1 MAQNP
6 EVSPISIDS
15 LRANDEKDTQNEISP
30 EKQTLNSSRVLSFL
44 HRNGVT
50 VDNWESTFSLNLALN
65 LTGEGKTSTE
75 KMLNS
80 QFKDAEQILKKYD
93 RLDVMTEKS
102 EAVVSGKL
110 ENLKTAPANMLPAEA
125 AKVMQA
131 WSYFNLIREHSW
143 RLLQMEA
150 TMKDT
155 RKRQF
160 EGDKSTSETIMG
172 GVKEKLGDARENWD
186 KLSSGQKMAMAGM
199 ALLAGIWLFKSQ
211 NETIKGIKD
220 TLVTGVKVA
229 GAAWLFN
236 KVWYLFTG
244 EGVLDTVTG
253 TAKSSNRHSKFLMD
267 TFKTDEKGAEALSK
281 AFVQMGDVSFI
292 DLANRYDQAAK
303 SGKRTIEGTR
313 MPPEEAFKA
322 MELFFSKYGNIDK
335 LKQEY
340 GKYNPPIAFNQVV
353 TIEMSKDPSVKMQ
366 EALTTRVYDGVGDYL
381 KRGYNYLGST
391 APAVWMASKYESWF
405 GKKPTPQE
413 LQDFTKKFGEVVKT
427 ENEVNGV
434 IESKVVTDKKIAKQF
449 IDTNL
454 AGVTAPKFN
463 LKYRVAD
470 DGYVY
475 MIVEKPINNVQGDEK
490 ALSDTIQSCVDT
502 AENFLVDKYKVPKDA
517 ATKKCTPHGSVFVT
531 ATGTLK
537 YLVRY
542 KI

>member
-6 EVSPISIDS
+6 EISPISIDS
-15 LRANDEKDTQNEISP
+15 LRANDDKDTQNEISP

-50 VDNWESTFSLNLALN
+50 VDNWESTFNLNLAMN
-65 LTGEGKTSTE
+65 LTGEGKTKTE
-75 KMLNS
+75 SMLNS
-80 QFKDAEQILKKYD
+80 QFKDANQILSKYN
-93 RLDVMTEKS
+93 RQDVMLEKS

-110 ENLKTAPANMLPAEA
+110 ENLKTAPANMSPSEA

-131 WSYFNLIREHSW
+131 WNYFNLIREHSW

-160 EGDKSTSETIMG
+160 EGEKSTTETIMG

-186 KLSSGQKMAMAGM
+186 KLSSGQKMLMAG
-199 ALLAGIWLFKSQ
+199 AAIVAGVMLFNSK
-211 NETIKGIKD
+211 NETLKGIKE
-220 TLVTGVKVA
+220 TLITGVKVA
-229 GAAWLFN
+229 GAGWLFN

-253 TAKSSNRHSKFLMD
+253 TAKSSNRHGKFLMD
-267 TFKTDEKGAEALSK
+267 TFKTDEKGAEALSR

-292 DLANRYDQAAK
+292 DLANKYDEAAK

-313 MPPEEAFKA
+313 MPPDQAFRA
-322 MELFFSKYGNIDK
+322 MELFFSKYGNIEK

-340 GKYNPPIAFNQVV
+340 SKYNPPIAFNQVV

-366 EALTTRVYDGVGDYL
+366 EALTTRVYDGIGDYL
-381 KRGYNYLGST
+381 KRGYNYMGST
-391 APAVWMASKYESWF
+391 GPAVWMATKYESWF

-427 ENEVNGV
+427 EADVNAA
-434 IESKVVTDKKIAKQF
+434 IENKVVTDKKVAKQF

-454 AGVTAPKFN
+454 SGVSSPKFG

-475 MIVEKPINNVQGDEK
+475 MIVEKAINNVQGDEK
-490 ALSDTIQSCVDT
+490 ALNDTVQASIES
-502 AENFLVDKYKVPKDA
+502 AENFLVDKYKVGKEA
-517 ATKKCTPHGSVFVT
+517 ATKKCTPHGSIFVT
-531 ATGTLK
+531 ASGTLK